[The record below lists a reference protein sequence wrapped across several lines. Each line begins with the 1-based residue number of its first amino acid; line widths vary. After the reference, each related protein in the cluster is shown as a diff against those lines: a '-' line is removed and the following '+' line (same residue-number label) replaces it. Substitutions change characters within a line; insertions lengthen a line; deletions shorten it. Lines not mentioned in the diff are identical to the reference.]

1 MTVVHLVPALEQG
14 GVERVVCD
22 LNRALV
28 RAGWRSVVVSRGGRL
43 AARVCAEGGAHVALD
58 LKSKNPLTALARA
71 WQLRRALRA
80 WAGADGRG
88 GAEPERI
95 LVCAHSRVPA
105 WLFVLARRMDSL
117 LGPFRRPVL
126 SSFPFLTYA
135 HGANSVSRYSAVM
148 TAGDRV
154 IVPSQFLADYLMA
167 NYGRDSLAGKIR
179 VIRPAV
185 DFARFDPAN
194 LDGDFVAAKRREW
207 RLGPD
212 DRVVMAVG
220 RLTPVK
226 GFDHLIRDL
235 AGRLDVAPDAGW
247 GDALR
252 APRTKLVIVGEADRD
267 KADYAR
273 GLKELAASLG
283 VADRVVF
290 AGGQTKIPECLSLA
304 DLVVSGNVSKPESF
318 GLSVAEALAM
328 DRPVRLLRRFGGAA
342 EILEEVAA
350 ARRPTLREA
359 VRALCDPEC
368 MLRETLAVY
377 GEVCGAKA
385 P

>member
-28 RAGWRSVVVSRGGRL
+28 RAGRRSVVISRGGRL
-43 AARVCAEGGAHVALD
+43 VARVCAEGGTHVALD
-58 LKSKNPLTALARA
+58 LKSKNPLTALTRA
-71 WQLRRALRA
+71 WRLRKALRA
-80 WAGADGRG
+80 QAGAEGRC
-88 GAEPERI
+88 GAKPERI

-105 WLFVLARRMDSL
+105 WLFVLARRLDSL
-117 LGPFRRPVL
+117 LGPFCRPTL
-126 SSFPFLTYA
+126 PSFPFITYA

-148 TAGDRV
+148 TTGDRV

-167 NYGRDSLAGKIR
+167 NYGEGLVGRIR

-185 DFARFDPAN
+185 DLARFDPAN

-207 RLGPD
+207 GLRPG
-212 DRVVMAVG
+212 DRVVMAIG

-235 AGRLDVAPDAGW
+235 AGRLDITPDAGW

-267 KADYAR
+267 KAAYAR
-273 GLKELAASLG
+273 GLKDLAASLG
-283 VADRVVF
+283 VADCVVF
-290 AGGQTKIPECLSLA
+290 AGGQTKVPECLSLA
-304 DLVVSGNVSKPESF
+304 DLVVSGNVTKPESF

-328 DRPVRLLRRFGGAA
+328 DKPVRLLRRFGGAA
-342 EILEEVAA
+342 EILEGVAA

-359 VRALCDPEC
+359 VRALCDPDRA
-368 MLRETLAVY
+368 LRGTLTAYDEACDV
-377 GEVCGAKA
+377 KA
-385 P
+385 L